1 MDCGEAL
8 RTRGRMEAVERRLEL
23 WAVVL
28 ISVASLLSAWCA
40 YQSARWGTAQ
50 AQLYARANASRVES
64 LRQSGVA
71 NRQTMVDINLF
82 VNYESA
88 LFAKD
93 KGFAGFISA
102 RFPERLKTAV
112 RAWLATDPLKN
123 AHAPSSPFVMTQYRL
138 QAQDQADELELQ
150 ARSNFDAAVKANETG
165 DRYILMT
172 VLFASVSFLAGVGSK
187 FDSRSMVIVS
197 LLLGSVVLLVAGVV
211 LTGYPS
217 R

>member
-8 RTRGRMEAVERRLEL
+8 RTRGRMANVERRLEL

-28 ISVASLLSAWCA
+28 ISVASLMSAWCA
-40 YQSARWGTAQ
+40 YQSARWGSAQ
-50 AQLYARANASRVES
+50 AQLYARANASRAES
-64 LRQSGVA
+64 LRQSGIV

-82 VNYESA
+82 VNYERA

-93 KGFAGFISA
+93 QGFAAFIA
-102 RFPERLKTAV
+102 HRFPARLKTAV
-112 RAWLATDPLKN
+112 QAWLATNPLKN
-123 AHAPSSPFVMTQYRL
+123 ENAPTSPFVMQQYHL
-138 QAQDQADELELQ
+138 QAQDQADDLESQ
-150 ARSNFDAAVKANETG
+150 ARSSFEAAVNANETG

-187 FDSRSMVIVS
+187 FDSRSMVMVS
-197 LLLGSVVLLVAGVV
+197 LVLGSVVLLVAGAV